1 MKCLKKFKHLLKR
14 CRIKMPLN
22 IPTLHEIEELKKASS
37 EVKTFKFHS
46 DEIAKQ
52 SEPGQFVM
60 VWDPGIDEIPISI
73 ADASPEG
80 EVEVAIADAGDCTH
94 NLHQKQV
101 GDLIGLR
108 GPYGRGFSIEGERIC
123 MVAGG
128 YGAAPLKFAAKRA
141 KELDKDVMVL
151 EGARSSAELL
161 YVKEFERIGCEVR
174 IATEDGSEGYKG
186 LITDL
191 LEEIRASGENV
202 EQVLT
207 CGPELMMERVC
218 EITRS
223 ERIATQVSVERIVK
237 CGCGACGSCDIGGYR
252 VCKDGPV
259 FDAEE
264 LERTEF
270 GNWKREKSGKRISIK
285 PDVSAGALLS
295 IPPSQFTPEY
305 EPLLKTEVCG
315 VKFPNPIANAA
326 GFGVSGKL
334 LYRYAVAGAG
344 AVVTKSVG
352 LYEREGNPNPTFF
365 EISPHSHS
373 YVNAMGLPNPGIKN
387 YEQEIEDAKYADVP
401 LILSIFG
408 KSVEECREV
417 AKVAIKYPIDMLEFN
432 ASCPHTDFVAVEN
445 NPKLLSGIIKEIR
458 DIVHPIPIAVK
469 ISPNVGD
476 PAGLALRA
484 EKAGADAITTI
495 NTVIARP
502 TDHTLN
508 IPLLGNPTGYG
519 GKSGKN
525 LTVGGK
531 RVVFALYKE
540 LKIPVIA
547 VGGIFSAKDVIEYA
561 RNGACLF
568 QVGSAL
574 VSEGFKIF
582 SCIKKDLKE
591 YLIANGYKNIGEVVG
606 EAHRR

>member
-1 MKCLKKFKHLLKR
+1 
-14 CRIKMPLN
+14 MPLN
-22 IPTLHEIEELKKASS
+22 IPTLHRIEELKKASS

-46 DEIAKQ
+46 EEIARQ

-80 EVEVAIADAGDCTH
+80 EIEVAIADVGDCTH
-94 NLHQKQV
+94 SLHQKHE

-108 GPYGRGFSIEGERIC
+108 GPYGKGFSMHGERIC

-128 YGAAPLKFAAKRA
+128 YGAAPLRFAAKRA
-141 KELDKDVMVL
+141 KELDKGVMVL

-161 YVKEFERIGCEVR
+161 YVKEFLDLGCDVR
-174 IATEDGSEGYKG
+174 DATEDGSGSYKV
-186 LITDL
+186 LVTEL
-191 LEEIRASGENV
+191 LEELLASGEKF

-223 ERIATQVSVERIVK
+223 ERIPTQVSVERIVK
-237 CGCGACGSCDIGGYR
+237 CGCGACGACDLGGYR

-259 FDAEE
+259 FDVEE

-270 GNWKREKSGKRISIK
+270 WRWKREKSGKRVSVT
-285 PDVSAGALLS
+285 PTVSADALLS

-315 VKFPNPIANAA
+315 INFPNPIANAA

-352 LYEREGNPNPTFF
+352 LYEQEGNPNPTFF
-365 EISPHSHS
+365 EIASRSHS
-373 YVNAMGLPNPGIKN
+373 YMNAMGLPNPGIKN
-387 YEQEIEDAKYADVP
+387 YGLEMEDAKYADVP

-408 KSVEECREV
+408 KSVEECSEV
-417 AKVAIKYPIDMLEFN
+417 AGVAIKYPIDMLEFN
-432 ASCPHTDFVAVEN
+432 ASCPHTDFIAVEN

-458 DIVHPIPIAVK
+458 SIVHPKGIPIAVK

-476 PAGLALRA
+476 PAGLALTA
-484 EKAGADAITTI
+484 EKAGADAITAI

-502 TDHTLN
+502 VDHTLN

-519 GKSGKN
+519 GKSGKD

-531 RVVFALYKE
+531 EVIFALYKE

-574 VSEGFKIF
+574 VSEGFDIF
-582 SCIKKDLKE
+582 SRIKKELKE

>member
-1 MKCLKKFKHLLKR
+1 
-14 CRIKMPLN
+14 MPQN
-22 IPTLHEIEELKKASS
+22 IPTPHEIEELKKASS
-37 EVKTFKFHS
+37 EVKIFTFHS
-46 DEIAKQ
+46 EEVAKQ

-73 ADASPEG
+73 AGASPEG
-80 EVEVAIADAGDCTH
+80 EIEVAIADVGDCTH
-94 NLHQKQV
+94 SLHQKHV

-108 GPYGRGFSIEGERIC
+108 GPYGNAFSLHAERIC

-128 YGAAPLKFAAKRA
+128 YGAAPLRFAAKRA
-141 KELDKDVMVL
+141 KESDKHVMVL

-161 YVKEFERIGCEVR
+161 YMKDFFDLGCDVR
-174 IATEDGSEGYKG
+174 DATEDGSGSYNG
-186 LITDL
+186 LVTGL
-191 LEEIRASGENV
+191 LEEVLASGEKF

-223 ERIATQVSVERIVK
+223 AGIPTQVSVERIVK
-237 CGCGACGSCDIGGYR
+237 CGCGACGSCDLGGYR

-270 GNWKREKSGKRISIK
+270 GNWKREKSGKRISIM
-285 PDVSAGALLS
+285 PNAGALLS
-295 IPPSQFTPEY
+295 TPPSQFTPEY

-315 VKFPNPIANAA
+315 INFANPIANAA

-352 LYEREGNPNPTFF
+352 LYEREGYPNPTFF
-365 EISPHSHS
+365 EIAPRS
-373 YVNAMGLPNPGIKN
+373 YVNAMGLPNPGIRN
-387 YEQEIEDAKYADVP
+387 YGLEIEDAKYAGVP

-417 AKVAIKYPIDMLEFN
+417 AKIAVKYPIHMLEFN
-432 ASCPHTDFVAVEN
+432 ASCPHTDFIAVEN
-445 NPKLLSGIIKEIR
+445 NPKLLKSIIKEIR
-458 DIVHPIPIAVK
+458 SIAHPIPIAVK

-476 PAGLALRA
+476 PAGLALTA
-484 EKAGADAITTI
+484 EKAGADAITAI

-502 TDHTLN
+502 TVPTLAF
-508 IPLLGNPTGYG
+508 PLLGNPTGYG
-519 GKSGKN
+519 GKSGKD

-561 RNGACLF
+561 KNGASLF

-574 VSEGFKIF
+574 VSEGIEIF
-582 SCIKKDLKE
+582 SCIKKELNA
-591 YLIANGYKNIGEVVG
+591 YLIAKKYKNIGEVVG
-606 EAHRR
+606 EAHRK

>member
-1 MKCLKKFKHLLKR
+1 
-14 CRIKMPLN
+14 MPLN
-22 IPTLHEIEELKKASS
+22 IPTLHEIKELKKASS
-37 EVKTFKFHS
+37 EVKHFKFYS
-46 DEIAKQ
+46 EEIAKQ

-73 ADASPEG
+73 ADASPDG
-80 EVEVAIADAGDCTH
+80 EIEVAIADAGDCTH
-94 NLHQKQV
+94 SLHQKHE

-108 GPYGRGFSIEGERIC
+108 GPYGRGFSIDGERIC

-141 KELDKDVMVL
+141 KELGKHVVVL

-191 LEEIRASGENV
+191 LEEMQASGEKF

-207 CGPELMMERVC
+207 CGPELMMRRVC

-223 ERIATQVSVERIVK
+223 ERIPTQVSVERIVK
-237 CGCGACGSCDIGGYR
+237 CGCGACGSCDLGGYR

-259 FDAEE
+259 FNVEE

-285 PDVSAGALLS
+285 PDASALLS

-315 VKFPNPIANAA
+315 VNFPNPIANAA

-352 LYEREGNPNPTFF
+352 RYEREGYPNPSFF
-365 EISPHSHS
+365 EIASRS
-373 YVNAMGLPNPGIKN
+373 YVNAMGLPNPGITN
-387 YEQEIEDAKYADVP
+387 YGLEIEDAKHADVP

-408 KSVEECREV
+408 KNVEECREV
-417 AKVAIKYPIDMLEFN
+417 AEVAVKYPIDMLEFN

-458 DIVHPIPIAVK
+458 SIVHPVPIAVK

-476 PAGLALRA
+476 PAGLAMTA
-484 EKAGADAITTI
+484 GKAGADAITAI

-519 GKSGKN
+519 GKSGKD
-525 LTVGGK
+525 LTMGGK
-531 RVVFALYKE
+531 DIIFALYKE

-574 VSEGFKIF
+574 VSEGFEIF
-582 SCIKKDLKE
+582 SCINKDLKA
-591 YLIANGYKNIGEVVG
+591 YLVANGYKNIGELVG

>member
-1 MKCLKKFKHLLKR
+1 MSNYEINKL
-14 CRIKMPLN
+14 KMPLN
-22 IPTLHEIEELKKASS
+22 IPTLHRIEELKKASS

-46 DEIAKQ
+46 EEIAKQ

-60 VWDPGIDEIPISI
+60 VWNPGIDEIPISI
-73 ADASPEG
+73 ADASPDG
-80 EVEVAIADAGDCTH
+80 ELEVAIADAGDCTH
-94 NLHQKQV
+94 SLHQKQV

-108 GPYGRGFSIEGERIC
+108 GPYGKGFSLHGERIC

-128 YGAAPLKFAAKRA
+128 YGAAPLRFAAKRA
-141 KELDKDVMVL
+141 KELGKHVVVL
-151 EGARSSAELL
+151 EGAKSSAELL
-161 YVKEFERIGCEVR
+161 YVKDFSDLGCEVR
-174 IATEDGSEGYKG
+174 DATEDGSGSYRG
-186 LITDL
+186 LVTEL
-191 LEEIRASGENV
+191 LEALLASGEEFV
-202 EQVLT
+202 QVLT

-223 ERIATQVSVERIVK
+223 ERIPTQLSVERIIK
-237 CGCGACGSCDIGGYR
+237 CGCGACGSCDLGGYR

-270 GNWKREKSGKRISIK
+270 GRWKREKSGKRISVK
-285 PDVSAGALLS
+285 PDIRAGALLS
-295 IPPSQFTPEY
+295 IPPSRFTPEY

-315 VKFPNPIANAA
+315 VNFSNPIANAA

-352 LYEREGNPNPTFF
+352 RYEREGYPNPTFF
-365 EISPHSHS
+365 EIAPHSSHS
-373 YVNAMGLPNPGIKN
+373 YVNAMGLPNPGIKD
-387 YEQEIEDAKYADVP
+387 YGLEIEDAKHAGVP

-458 DIVHPIPIAVK
+458 SIVHPIPIAVK

-476 PAGLALRA
+476 PAGLAMTA
-484 EKAGADAITTI
+484 EKAGADAITAI

-502 TDHTLN
+502 IDHTLD
-508 IPLLGNPTGYG
+508 IPILGNPTGYG
-519 GKSGKN
+519 GKSGKD

-531 RVVFALYKE
+531 RVVFALYEE

-561 RNGACLF
+561 RNGASLF

-574 VSEGFKIF
+574 VCEGLEIF
-582 SCIKKDLKE
+582 SRIKKELKE
-591 YLIANGYKNIGEVVG
+591 YLIANKYKNIGEVVG
-606 EAHRR
+606 EAYRR

>member
-1 MKCLKKFKHLLKR
+1 
-14 CRIKMPLN
+14 MPLN
-22 IPTLHEIEELKKASS
+22 IPTLHKIEELNV
-37 EVKTFKFHS
+37 ENEGVKTFKFHS
-46 DEIAKQ
+46 KEIAKE

-60 VWDPGIDEIPISI
+60 VWNPGIDEIPISI
-73 ADASPEG
+73 AHASLEG
-80 EVEVAIADAGDCTH
+80 EVEVAIADFGDCTH
-94 NLHQKQV
+94 SLHQKHV

-108 GPYGRGFSIEGERIC
+108 GPYGKGFTLQGERIC

-128 YGAAPLKFAAKRA
+128 YGAAPLRFAAKRA
-141 KELDKDVMVL
+141 KELRKHVVVL

-161 YVKEFERIGCEVR
+161 YVSEFLDLGCNIQV
-174 IATEDGSEGYKG
+174 ATEDGSEGYKG
-186 LITDL
+186 LVTEL
-191 LEEIRASGENV
+191 LEELLASGEKFK
-202 EQVLT
+202 QVLT

-218 EITRS
+218 EITRR
-223 ERIATQVSVERIVK
+223 ERIPTQVSVERIVK
-237 CGCGACGSCDIGGYR
+237 CGCGACGSCDLGGYR

-264 LERTEF
+264 LEGTEF
-270 GNWKREKSGKRISIK
+270 GKWKREKSGKRIAIK
-285 PDVSAGALLS
+285 PNVSELLS
-295 IPPSQFTPEY
+295 IPPPLHFTPEY

-315 VKFPNPIANAA
+315 ISFPNPIMNAA

-352 LYEREGNPNPTFF
+352 LYEREGYPNPAFF
-365 EISPHSHS
+365 EISQHS

-387 YEQEIEDAKYADVP
+387 YGLEIEDVKCAEVP

-417 AKVAIKYPIDMLEFN
+417 AKIAVEYPIDMLEFN
-432 ASCPHTDFVAVEN
+432 ASCPHTEFAAVEHS
-445 NPKLLSGIIKEIR
+445 PKLLRSIIKGMR
-458 DIVHPIPIAVK
+458 DIAHPKGIPIAVK

-476 PAGLALRA
+476 PAGLALTA
-484 EKAGADAITTI
+484 EKAGADAITAI
-495 NTVIARP
+495 NTVISRP
-502 TDHTLN
+502 IEPTLD

-519 GKSGKN
+519 GKSGKE
-525 LTVGGK
+525 LAFGGK
-531 RVVFALYKE
+531 RVVFALYEE
-540 LKIPVIA
+540 LKKPIIA

-561 RNGACLF
+561 KNGANLF

-574 VSEGFKIF
+574 VSGGFEIF
-582 SCIKKDLKE
+582 PRIKGELKE
-591 YLIANGYKNIGEVVG
+591 YLVANGYKNIGEIVG